1 MEIKIKNDG
10 LQKLLKK
17 LSFKGASC
25 YIVGGYVRDYLL
37 GVKSKDIDIEIYN
50 MSLED
55 IVKETKGLKNEKFGI
70 VHLKEFGVDLAIPR
84 TEKKI
89 GNCYDDFLIES
100 NTNLDLKKATTR
112 RDFSINS
119 IMYNID
125 TGELIDNF
133 EGVKDL
139 KSRKIRHIS
148 EKFIEDPLRVLR
160 AIRFSTNLNF
170 DIEEETYDL
179 CKKMAPGL
187 KYVSKNKKS
196 SEIDKILS
204 SDQKYLINQKDSL
217 ELLSIYI
224 GDFDI
229 NAFEK
234 ICKNDFVFKK
244 ELLKFIIFKDSS
256 KKEEFLVT
264 KKEKLKIEIINSSLN
279 EIKTNFRKSFAYD
292 TFLKNKE
299 HLNFFL
305 EVLEVFEIE
314 ESNINLFKE
323 IDNIYSNIK
332 WKEVLSNKKIK
343 DVNKYKKDYVLS
355 LVDK

>member
-1 MEIKIKNDG
+1 MEIKIKNEG
-10 LQKLLKK
+10 LEKILKK
-17 LSFKGASC
+17 LSSKGASC

-50 MSLED
+50 MSLKD
-55 IVKETKGLKNEKFGI
+55 IAKETKGIKNEKFGI

-84 TEKKI
+84 TEKKT
-89 GNCYDDFLIES
+89 GNCYDDFLIEL
-100 NTNLDLKKATTR
+100 NPNLDLKKAASR

-133 EGVKDL
+133 EGIKDL

-204 SDQKYLINQKDSL
+204 SDQKHLINQKESL
-217 ELLSIYI
+217 KLLNIYI

-229 NAFEK
+229 NVFEK
-234 ICKNDFVFKK
+234 ICKNDFVFKE

-256 KKEEFLVT
+256 KKEEFLVS
-264 KKEKLKIEIINSSLN
+264 KKDKIKIERINNALN
-279 EIKTNFRKSFAYD
+279 EMKINFTKSFAYD

-314 ESNINLFKE
+314 EPNINLFKQ
-323 IDNIYSNIK
+323 IDNIYYNVK
-332 WKEVLSNKKIK
+332 WKEVLTNKKIK

-355 LVDK
+355 LMDK